1 MRVLCVKCK
10 VKLKNIRSGVHVVET
25 FGTDSDDPYRLWLAD
40 LYTCP
45 KCGLEVVCGFAQ
57 HNYGE
62 HYEATFAERLTNAEP
77 KFWDK
82 SC

>member
-25 FGTDSDDPYRLWLAD
+25 FGTDSDDPYKLWLAD

-57 HNYGE
+57 HNY
-62 HYEATFAERLTNAEP
+62 AERTGVPIVFLLFHQRGA
-77 KFWDK
+77 
-82 SC
+82 